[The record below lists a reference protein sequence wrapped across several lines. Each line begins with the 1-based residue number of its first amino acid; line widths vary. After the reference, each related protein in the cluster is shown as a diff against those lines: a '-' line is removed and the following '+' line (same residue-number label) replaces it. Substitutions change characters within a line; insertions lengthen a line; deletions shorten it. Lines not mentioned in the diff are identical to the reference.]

1 MEGEQN
7 GQFLVDQGN
16 SVSAHRYIPRV
27 RALVYSSEAEKDYQ
41 EKKTCEGKNSCE
53 EKKAY

>member
-16 SVSAHRYIPRV
+16 SVSAHRYIPRA
-27 RALVYSSEAEKDYQ
+27 RALVYSLEAEKDYK
-41 EKKTCEGKNSCE
+41 EKKGCDEKKSCE
-53 EKKAY
+53 EKKAD